1 MGVLWLS
8 GRAEYILKCNMISS
22 LLLLFLPPWL
32 FFTVFKG
39 MFSYQ
44 PAPPVAVFPIM
55 LWSRSVLTTR
65 SPCTSPQ
72 IISPASLCVTSAS
85 WTHVPLCCLLARCS
99 PCSRHQPPGLSSAPR
114 FPRPSPLDAVAERC
128 SSVCQHRCRP
138 SCPVLSCP
146 DPVHRDLALWAVTSQ
161 PLSALSSH
169 RRAGLS

>member
-39 MFSYQ
+39 MFFLSAR
-44 PAPPVAVFPIM
+44 PSCRRVSNHALV
-55 LWSRSVLTTR
+55 
-65 SPCTSPQ
+65 
-72 IISPASLCVTSAS
+72 SLCSHHSLSLYKSSNNLSSFLVCHLS
-85 WTHVPLCCLLARCS
+85 LLDTRATLLPARCS

-161 PLSALSSH
+161 PRSALSSH